1 MGEEK
6 VLGSIIGLSL
16 GSADETLM
24 VPLEMGA
31 RMAGVN
37 VT

>member
-6 VLGSIIGLSL
+6 VLGSMMGLSL
-16 GSADETLM
+16 VSADRREM
-24 VPLEMGA
+24 VPLDMMA